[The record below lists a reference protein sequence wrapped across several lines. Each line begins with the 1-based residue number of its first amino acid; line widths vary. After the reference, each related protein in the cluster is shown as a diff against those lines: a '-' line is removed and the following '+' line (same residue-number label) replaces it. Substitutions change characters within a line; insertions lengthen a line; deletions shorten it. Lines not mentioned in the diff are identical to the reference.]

1 MTNSNNN
8 QLQRVADQLSEL
20 QHAFMDSLMVL
31 KAAHQLMPEDMPGNE
46 SPRYL
51 VGLSHRQLNDVY
63 DQLDHLELQIHRAI
77 KEESTVNQSER

>member
-31 KAAHQLMPEDMPGNE
+31 KAAHQLMPEDAGNG

-77 KEESTVNQSER
+77 KEESTINQSER